1 MIILVRFLPEKDY
14 GGCMIS
20 NQDIHLN
27 SGVEKGIYSL
37 GDYVIF
43 FTKKPYSPAKI
54 GSASCHN
61 KGEKD

>member
-1 MIILVRFLPEKDY
+1 MIILVRFHPEKDY

-27 SGVEKGIYSL
+27 SGLEKGVCFL